1 MLDFSQF
8 KRLKDFIELKSHTAL
23 KFVILPENLKSG
35 ISYKTL
41 LSEATWSDL
50 GQFVSVMHIFKDGSA
65 YFSHF
70 DELECI
76 DVQELYHVAMIAY
89 DEDDREEFIATF
101 ENAKALEGYLASRLD
116 FRSDAV
122 YLELN
127 DEMIK
132 ELAAKTREAQLNY
145 YDQKIAKAEL
155 DINLATKALKKFEEL
170 KEGLTNEIK

>member
-23 KFVILPENLKSG
+23 KFVILPEDLKSG

-70 DELECI
+70 D
-76 DVQELYHVAMIAY
+76 
-89 DEDDREEFIATF
+89 
-101 ENAKALEGYLASRLD
+101 
-116 FRSDAV
+116 
-122 YLELN
+122 
-127 DEMIK
+127 
-132 ELAAKTREAQLNY
+132 
-145 YDQKIAKAEL
+145 
-155 DINLATKALKKFEEL
+155 
-170 KEGLTNEIK
+170 